1 MIPREFSE
9 SILSLIHYK
18 EYDHPNAP
26 QMTEIAKRKYLFFYV
41 AKIAKSVRDDC
52 KLFVSRDRLPKEETS
67 DETETK
73 TTVPGTFY
81 IADVLIQNKMKILV
95 VRENLTSF
103 TQTKFIQD
111 EKKDTLREGLVEVI
125 YRFKPVMKAV
135 VRVDSHASFKALKD
149 DTTLKDLG
157 IVMELGNKK
166 NVNKNGVAEKA
177 IQELEEELLKV
188 NPKNVPINEILLS
201 KATYNLNSKIRFTK
215 RSARELLFKRDQTT
229 GDALEVEDS
238 AVSDLQYQR
247 RRRDNDYKCK
257 VKDPGTK
264 RTKVKKG
271 DLVIIRGEKE
281 KSRNRDTYLI
291 KEIHNDVAICIKTNT
306 RSLGIPYKVKLQ
318 DLYKINT
325 KKQLE
330 PVSDNENTNAEEK

>member
-111 EKKDTLREGLVEVI
+111 EKKDTL
-125 YRFKPVMKAV
+125 
-135 VRVDSHASFKALKD
+135 
-149 DTTLKDLG
+149 
-157 IVMELGNKK
+157 
-166 NVNKNGVAEKA
+166 
-177 IQELEEELLKV
+177 
-188 NPKNVPINEILLS
+188 
-201 KATYNLNSKIRFTK
+201 
-215 RSARELLFKRDQTT
+215 
-229 GDALEVEDS
+229 
-238 AVSDLQYQR
+238 
-247 RRRDNDYKCK
+247 
-257 VKDPGTK
+257 
-264 RTKVKKG
+264 
-271 DLVIIRGEKE
+271 
-281 KSRNRDTYLI
+281 
-291 KEIHNDVAICIKTNT
+291 
-306 RSLGIPYKVKLQ
+306 
-318 DLYKINT
+318 
-325 KKQLE
+325 
-330 PVSDNENTNAEEK
+330 